1 MTRISTFGD
10 DALGN
15 LDAVGVADAIRGG
28 AVSAAEVVQAA
39 IARTE
44 KAQPELNGMAY
55 EAFEQA
61 VERTSARSRFGRP
74 FGGFFDGVPTFI
86 KDNVAVGGWPTMQGT
101 DAWSPRPMPADGEW
115 ARLYLSTGL
124 VALGKTQMSEFG
136 FSASAEH
143 PRLGPVRNPW
153 DTTVTAGASSSGS
166 GAFVAA
172 GVVPIAH
179 ANDGGGSI
187 RIPAACA
194 GLVGLKPSRGR
205 HRDGEQ
211 VSHLPINMISEGVL
225 TRSVR
230 DTAAY
235 VAACENHWR
244 NPKLAPI
251 GRVHGPAQRT
261 LRIGVLFDSVTGE
274 SVDAATRAAVEDTA
288 ALLEAAGHVVEPIT
302 LPVTAQFAD
311 DFVQYWALL
320 ADLAVGTGR
329 LILDR
334 SFDAGRADGLSLGLR
349 AHHRRNLHR
358 TPGALLRLRGVAAQ
372 YARMFARHEAVLS
385 PVLSHTTPRIGYLAP
400 TVDFPDLIDRLRRYV
415 AYTPLNNIAGTP
427 AISLP
432 AGLSPEGL
440 PVGVQLSGA
449 YGDERTLIELAY
461 LLEAE
466 RPFARIQEVA
476 SACRA

>member
-1 MTRISTFGD
+1 MTTIHAFGD
-10 DALGN
+10 DALGDH
-15 LDAVGVADAIRGG
+15 DAVGLARLVRDRQ
-28 AVSAAEVVQAA
+28 VSPDELAAAA
-39 IARTE
+39 TAR
-44 KAQPELNGMAY
+44 AQLVDPELR
-55 EAFEQA
+55 A
-61 VERTSARSRFGRP
+61 VACDLPPRHGTDPDAE
-74 FGGFFDGVPTFI
+74 FFGVPTFI
-86 KDNVAVGGWPTMQGT
+86 KDNTDVAGLPTTHGSE
-101 DAWSPRPMPADGEW
+101 AFAARPAKRDG
-115 ARLYLSTGL
+115 AYATQLLSTGL
-124 VALGKTQMSEFG
+124 TLLGKTRMPEFG
-136 FSASAEH
+136 FNATTEYMTE
-143 PRLGPVRNPW
+143 PPVRNPW
-153 DTTVTAGASSSGS
+153 NTEYSVGASSGGS
-166 GAFVAA
+166 AAVVAA

-211 VSHLPINMISEGVL
+211 AGHLPINMISEGVL

-230 DTAAY
+230 DTAAF

-251 GRVHGPAQRT
+251 GRVSGPAQRT
-261 LRIGVLFDSVTGE
+261 LRVGVLFDSVTGE
-274 SVDAATRAAVEDTA
+274 PVDDATRAAVETTA
-288 ALLEAAGHVVEPIT
+288 AVLEAAGHVVEPIA

-334 SFDAGRADGLSLGLR
+334 SFDAAKADGLSLGLR

-358 TPGALLRLRGVAAQ
+358 TPGALLRLRRVADQ
-372 YARMFARHEAVLS
+372 YAQMFARHEVVLS
-385 PVLSHTTPRIGYLAP
+385 PVLSHTTPRLGYIAP
-400 TVDFPDLIDRLRRYV
+400 TVDFPELIDRLRRYV

-432 AGLSPEGL
+432 LHQSPDGL

-449 YGDERTLIELAY
+449 YGDERTLLELAF

-466 RPFARIQEVA
+466 LPFARIQEVA
-476 SACRA
+476 SARRPASPSACRA

>member
-1 MTRISTFGD
+1 MATIHAFGD
-10 DALGN
+10 DALGDH
-15 LDAVGVADAIRGG
+15 DAVALAQLVRDMQVSPDELAAAATARAQRVDPALRAVACQTQPRHSTDPDA
-28 AVSAAEVVQAA
+28 E
-39 IARTE
+39 
-44 KAQPELNGMAY
+44 
-55 EAFEQA
+55 
-61 VERTSARSRFGRP
+61 
-74 FGGFFDGVPTFI
+74 FFGVPTFI
-86 KDNVAVGGWPTMQGT
+86 KDNTDVAGLPTTHGSEAFT
-101 DAWSPRPMPADGEW
+101 ARPAKKDG
-115 ARLYLSTGL
+115 AYTTQFLSAGMTL
-124 VALGKTQMSEFG
+124 MGKTRMPEFG
-136 FSASAEH
+136 FNATTEYMTDE
-143 PRLGPVRNPW
+143 PVRNPW
-153 DTTVTAGASSSGS
+153 HTEYSVGASSGGS
-166 GAFVAA
+166 AALVAA

-235 VAACENHWR
+235 LAACENHWR

-251 GRVHGPAQRT
+251 GRVRGPAQRT
-261 LRIGVLFDSVTGE
+261 LRVGVLFDSVTGE

-311 DFVQYWALL
+311 DFVQYWSLL

-334 SFDAGRADGLSLGLR
+334 SFDAAKSDGLSLGLR

-358 TPGALLRLRGVAAQ
+358 TPGALLRLRGIAGQ
-372 YARMFARHEAVLS
+372 YAQMFARHEVVLS

-400 TVDFPDLIDRLRRYV
+400 TVDFSELIDRLRRYV

-432 AGLSPEGL
+432 LRRSPDGL
-440 PVGVQLSGA
+440 PIGVQLSGA
-449 YGDERTLIELAY
+449 YGDERTLLELAY

-466 RPFARIQEVA
+466 RPFARIQEAA

>member
-1 MTRISTFGD
+1 MSTIHAFGD
-10 DALGN
+10 DALGDH
-15 LDAVGVADAIRGG
+15 DAVGLSRLVRDMQVSPDELAAAATARAQLVDPTLRAVACETTPRHSTDPDA
-28 AVSAAEVVQAA
+28 E
-39 IARTE
+39 
-44 KAQPELNGMAY
+44 
-55 EAFEQA
+55 
-61 VERTSARSRFGRP
+61 
-74 FGGFFDGVPTFI
+74 FFGVPTFI
-86 KDNVAVGGWPTMQGT
+86 KDNTDVAGLPTTHGSEAFT
-101 DAWSPRPMPADGEW
+101 AGPAKKDGVY
-115 ARLYLSTGL
+115 ATQFLSAGMTL
-124 VALGKTQMSEFG
+124 IGKTRMPEFG
-136 FSASAEH
+136 FNATTEYMTEE
-143 PRLGPVRNPW
+143 PVRNPW
-153 DTTVTAGASSSGS
+153 HTEYSVGASSGGS
-166 GAFVAA
+166 AALVAA

-230 DTAAY
+230 DTATY
-235 VAACENHWR
+235 LAACENHWR
-244 NPKLAPI
+244 NPTLVPI
-251 GRVHGPAQRT
+251 GRVCGPAQRT

-274 SVDAATRAAVEDTA
+274 SVDDATRAAVEDTA

-302 LPVTAQFAD
+302 LPVTSQFAD

-385 PVLSHTTPRIGYLAP
+385 PVLSHTTPRIGHLSP
-400 TVDFPDLIDRLRRYV
+400 TVDFPVLIDRLRRYV

-432 AGLSPEGL
+432 LHRSPDGL
-440 PVGVQLSGA
+440 PVGVQLSAA
-449 YGDERTLIELAY
+449 YGDERTLLELAF

-476 SACRA
+476 SACRAAAPSA

>member
-1 MTRISTFGD
+1 NASTEYMT
-10 DALGN
+10 
-15 LDAVGVADAIRGG
+15 
-28 AVSAAEVVQAA
+28 E
-39 IARTE
+39 E
-44 KAQPELNGMAY
+44 
-55 EAFEQA
+55 
-61 VERTSARSRFGRP
+61 
-74 FGGFFDGVPTFI
+74 
-86 KDNVAVGGWPTMQGT
+86 
-101 DAWSPRPMPADGEW
+101 
-115 ARLYLSTGL
+115 
-124 VALGKTQMSEFG
+124 
-136 FSASAEH
+136 
-143 PRLGPVRNPW
+143 PVRNPW
-153 DTTVTAGASSSGS
+153 HPEYSVGASSGGS
-166 GAFVAA
+166 AALVAA

-211 VSHLPINMISEGVL
+211 VSHLPIHMISEGVL

-230 DTAAY
+230 DTAAF

-251 GRVHGPAQRT
+251 GRVCGPAQRK
-261 LRIGVLFDSVTGE
+261 LRVGMLMDSVTGE
-274 SVDAATRAAVEDTA
+274 SVDGPTREAVEQTA
-288 ALLEAAGHVVEPIT
+288 ALLETAGHVVEPIT
-302 LPVTAQFAD
+302 LPVTSQFAD

-334 SFDAGRADGLSLGLR
+334 SFDAAKADGLSLGLR
-349 AHHRRNLHR
+349 AQHRRTLHR
-358 TPGALLRLRGVAAQ
+358 TPGALLRLRRVADQ
-372 YARMFARHEAVLS
+372 YARMFARHEVVLS
-385 PVLSHTTPRIGYLAP
+385 PVLSHTTPRIGYISP

-432 AGLSPEGL
+432 AGLSPDGL
-440 PVGVQLSGA
+440 PIGIQLSAA
-449 YGDERTLIELAY
+449 YGDERTLLEMAF

-466 RPFARIQEVA
+466 RPFTLPSSSET
-476 SACRA
+476 SSRAT

>member
-1 MTRISTFGD
+1 MTTIHAFGD
-10 DALGN
+10 DALGDH
-15 LDAVGVADAIRGG
+15 DAVALAQLVRDMQVSPDELAAAATARAGLVDPALRAVACRLPPRHSTDPN
-28 AVSAAEVVQAA
+28 AE
-39 IARTE
+39 
-44 KAQPELNGMAY
+44 
-55 EAFEQA
+55 
-61 VERTSARSRFGRP
+61 
-74 FGGFFDGVPTFI
+74 FFGVPTFI
-86 KDNVAVGGWPTMQGT
+86 KDNTDVAGLPTTHGSEAFT
-101 DAWSPRPMPADGEW
+101 ARPAKKDG
-115 ARLYLSTGL
+115 AYATQLLSTGMTL
-124 VALGKTQMSEFG
+124 MGKTRMPEFG
-136 FSASAEH
+136 FNATTEYMTEE
-143 PRLGPVRNPW
+143 PVRNPW
-153 DTTVTAGASSSGS
+153 HTGYSVGASSGGS
-166 GAFVAA
+166 AALVAA

-251 GRVHGPAQRT
+251 GRVHGPARRT

-334 SFDAGRADGLSLGLR
+334 SFDAARADGLSLGLR

-385 PVLSHTTPRIGYLAP
+385 PVLSHTTPRIGFLAP

-427 AISLP
+427 AVSLP

-449 YGDERTLIELAY
+449 YGDERTLLELAF
-461 LLEAE
+461 LLESA